1 MAQHVKQLAKIA
13 AIALMAAMGLA
24 GEASANDPQD
34 IKASLLADIAFEYA
48 ELGNSE
54 RLDEV
59 LDQALRSTRAMEF
72 QCFQGNSLARIAGS
86 YLLIGQDD
94 QGKPLLT
101 EAIETAQRQEATGC
115 SGSGTSPTESL
126 ANRAKEYAEDGHL
139 DLAIELGSGLGDPL
153 ALAEVAGHLAEAGQ
167 PERATE
173 LLNQAITLAQGMDD
187 QYYRTQRLSYVAHRL
202 RIEGHTELV
211 PRVLEQ
217 ALESSSTFDLAE
229 SKEAASLQ
237 VSSMLWI
244 ARELAANGAES
255 QAIAVLD
262 QAVVKIQTLS
272 NQPFPLDRIVHQVE
286 VAVQYGELAQ
296 AAKATTILAEA
307 LAEAKSLPID
317 DTSRYLESAVTRVA
331 VGNAQLGDFEQALQ
345 IAATIQSGVEREVAF
360 QQIALVQ
367 ARAGNPEAAVELAQR
382 SGSRRNSTLI
392 EITRHYLTEKQPDQ
406 AWNFVQTHQVKGI
419 LSEVALGYVEV
430 GQPEQALQLVQ
441 SGSLEGFMPD
451 IAVAYAKA
459 GQIDQAP
466 QMVETQQ
473 VDWLLPAI
481 ASELAKQG
489 QLETALEVAQ
499 SISDKVYK
507 AQAFVAIAQGY
518 TTKDSAEQGR
528 LRSIF
533 ANLIDFTTGLFGDS
547 KREKVAAV
555 LEQAIEVTESL

>member
-13 AIALMAAMGLA
+13 AIAVMATMGLA
-24 GEASANDPQD
+24 GEASANNPQD
-34 IKASLLADIAFEYA
+34 TKARLLADIAFEYA

-72 QCFQGNSLARIAGS
+72 QCFQGNPLARIAGS
-86 YLLIGQDD
+86 YLLIGQDE

-126 ANRAKEYAEDGHL
+126 GNRAKEYAEDGHL
-139 DLAIELGSGLGDPL
+139 DLAIELGRGLGDPL
-153 ALAEVAGHLAEAGQ
+153 TLAEVAGHLAEAGQ
-167 PERATE
+167 SERATE
-173 LLNQAITLAQGMDD
+173 LLNQAITLAQGIDD
-187 QYYRTQRLSYVAHRL
+187 QYYRTQTLSYMAYQL
-202 RIEGHTELV
+202 RTEGHTELV
-211 PRVLEQ
+211 PPVLEQ
-217 ALESSSTFDLAE
+217 ALESNSAFDLAQ
-229 SKEAASLQ
+229 SREAASLQ
-237 VSSMLWI
+237 VSSLLWI

-262 QAVVKIQTLS
+262 QAMAKIQVLS
-272 NQPFPLDRIVHQVE
+272 NQPYPLDRIQYQVD

-296 AAKATTILAEA
+296 EAKAKAILADA
-307 LAEAKSLPID
+307 LAEAKSLPVD
-317 DTSRYLESAVTRVA
+317 DTNRYLENAVTRVA
-331 VGNAQLGDFEQALQ
+331 EAHAQMGDFERALQ
-345 IAATIQSGVEREVAF
+345 IAETIKAVAERGSVF
-360 QQIALVQ
+360 QQIALAQ
-367 ARAGNPEAAVELAQR
+367 ARAGNVEAAVELAQMG
-382 SGSRRNSTLI
+382 GSRGNATLV

-406 AWNFVQTHQVKGI
+406 AWNFVQTYEVEGI
-419 LSEVALGYVEV
+419 LAEVALGYVEA

-441 SGSLEGFMPD
+441 SDSLVSSMP
-451 IAVAYAKA
+451 AA
-459 GQIDQAP
+459 GQTDQALQIAETQP
-466 QMVETQQ
+466 AETQQ
-473 VDWLLPAI
+473 LDWLLPAI
-481 ASELAKQG
+481 ARGFAEQG
-489 QLETALEVAQ
+489 QLETALQVAE
-499 SISDKVYK
+499 SINDKIYK
-507 AQAFVAIAQGY
+507 AQAFIAVAQGY